1 MCLFPKEQ
9 RKIAEKP
16 ITVFKVIG
24 KEKKYLF
31 GLIKRWYSPVYE
43 TEVPR
48 KYGKILIGCKNLDI
62 KQNLGGENYI
72 EAGYHTYE
80 SQVKA
85 LDFFAYNWY
94 WSRILDSFACDW
106 SQIKPGLIPRGA
118 EYCEGEHGD
127 LVSNQLILFE
137 NLEKLEKYVLKN

>member
-24 KEKKYLF
+24 EEKKYLF
-31 GLIKRWYSPVYE
+31 GLIKRWYSPIYE
-43 TEVPR
+43 TGVPR

-62 KQNLGGENYI
+62 KQNLDGKNYI
-72 EAGYHTYE
+72 DTGYHTYE

-85 LDFFAYNWY
+85 LDSFAYAR
-94 WSRILDSFACDW
+94 SR
-106 SQIKPGLIPRGA
+106 QIKPGLIPRGA
-118 EYCEGEHGD
+118 EYCEGEYGD
-127 LVSNQLILFE
+127 IVSNQLILFE
-137 NLEKLEKYVLKN
+137 NLEKLEKYVLKYKIGL